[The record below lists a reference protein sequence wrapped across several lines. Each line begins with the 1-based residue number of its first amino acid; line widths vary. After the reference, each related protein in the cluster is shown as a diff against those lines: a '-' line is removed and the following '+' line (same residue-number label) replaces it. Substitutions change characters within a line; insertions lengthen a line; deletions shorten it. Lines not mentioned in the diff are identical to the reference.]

1 MLIGPNA
8 GTQSIALMANV
19 ARSFTVSQRNER
31 PVITGTVTAAA
42 AAAAAAAARHTTGS
56 TAAWVSKRDQA
67 A

>member
-19 ARSFTVSQRNER
+19 ARSFTVSRRNDR
-31 PVITGTVTAAA
+31 PVITGTVTAA